1 MIDFFQNVDTQ
12 LFLALN
18 GQHTLFFDSFMM
30 FITGRFVWAPM
41 YAAILCMLFRMF
53 AWRKAVIIALSIIAV
68 IAATDMVIA
77 DLIRPFCARFRP
89 GHPMSPIVDLV
100 HNVNGYRGG
109 KYGFPSCHGGNSFAL
124 ATFMSLLVNR
134 RRFTLFIFVWA
145 FLHSYSRLYLG
156 VHYPG
161 DLIVGAL
168 IGSAIAW
175 IIWHVSNAL
184 LSRFS
189 IAESDYRC
197 RSVIVIPGM
206 SYGNVISVH
215 AIPLAPCDII
225 STIGCITFAVAIVY
239 AAVCVSL

>member
-1 MIDFFQNVDTQ
+1 MIDFLQNVDTQ
-12 LFLALN
+12 LFLAFN
-18 GQHTLFFDSFMM
+18 GQHAPFFDSFMM

-41 YAAILCMLFRMF
+41 YAAIPFMLFRMF
-53 AWRKAVIIALSIIAV
+53 AWRKAVVLALCIIAV

-89 GHPMSPIVDLV
+89 GHPMSPIADLV

-161 DLIVGAL
+161 DLIVGAV
-168 IGSAIAW
+168 IGSAMAW
-175 IIWHVSNAL
+175 IIWHVSATL
-184 LSRFS
+184 LRHFS
-189 IAESDYRC
+189 IADNEGHC
-197 RSVIVIPGM
+197 RVIVIPEM
-206 SYGNVISVH
+206 SYGNVISVR
-215 AIPLAPCDII
+215 AIPLAPCDVI
-225 STIGCITFAVAIVY
+225 SIIGCVTFVVAIVY
-239 AAVCVSL
+239 ASVSVSI